1 MDCKGVLAVIAVLGS
16 SITVGCGGTSSGA
29 DSELSRES
37 GALDRGDLSGSC
49 FLIKTAASNGR
60 YLDAYTSG
68 NGDVVT
74 RPPQGNDTQHWCFTA
89 RAWVGSAPYYVI
101 AHRSSTGQVLDA
113 YTASNGYKAVLR
125 DDNGDD
131 TTQQWEPIGASSAFQ
146 LRQRASGRSLTHST
160 STSNDYRAY
169 TVADTPLTWFLE
181 TLP

>member
-101 AHRSSTGQVLDA
+101 AHRSSTGV
-113 YTASNGYKAVLR
+113 
-125 DDNGDD
+125 GDHRIPR
-131 TTQQWEPIGASSAFQ
+131 PIGEDRGGVIGG
-146 LRQRASGRSLTHST
+146 LHHSPVKIWAE
-160 STSNDYRAY
+160 R
-169 TVADTPLTWFLE
+169 LE
-181 TLP
+181 AA